1 MLLDRFFKREVPIP
15 VEDDFIPKLC
25 DVDDRCLESIDWD
38 NVPEPV
44 FSKPYDP
51 NKKNILILDDISA
64 TDRMYTIDFK
74 NIRTEF
80 NKNVESEYNIIKC
93 FGSMCGFIAEKFIN
107 NSGIKIDVGIL
118 DISIGN
124 IIKLKRGSVKEI
136 DGIDIAMLLMNN
148 NCDVKVIFMTGH
160 AVTMKNKDCI
170 HYFEKFN
177 TATGGNIEDC
187 YYNKQDTNRSEKLYR
202 FLYGYKD

>member
-1 MLLDRFFKREVPIP
+1 MLLDRFFKKTEIV
-15 VEDDFIPKLC
+15 VEDEFVPKLC

-44 FSKPYDP
+44 FQKPYDV
-51 NKKNILILDDISA
+51 NKKSILILDDISA
-64 TDRMYTIDFK
+64 TDRMYSIDFK
-74 NIRTEF
+74 NIKAEF
-80 NKNVESEYNIIKC
+80 GKNVVEEYNIIKC

-107 NSGIKIDVGIL
+107 NSNIKIDVGIL

-124 IIKLKRGSVKEI
+124 IIKLKQGSIKEI
-136 DGIDIAMLLMNN
+136 DGVDIAMLLMKTSS
-148 NCDVKVIFMTGH
+148 DVKIIFMTGH
-160 AVTMKNKDCI
+160 AVTMKNKDCV

-177 TATGGNIEDC
+177 NQTGENIEDY